1 MMNHYTEIYE
11 SKSTLPLIALPFQ
24 NISKVKV
31 SAETVEKPR
40 GVLSVKKTAFENT
53 SGSTFSNRAL

>member
-31 SAETVEKPR
+31 SDNNLNFSELGK
-40 GVLSVKKTAFENT
+40 LYSVFN
-53 SGSTFSNRAL
+53 NRQREISFTEIKDL